1 MVKSMK
7 RFLGIVV
14 LAVTLAGMGADP
26 YVGYVY
32 PAGIQAGT
40 TNRLIV
46 GGQFFGNIKGALA
59 GEGVRVLDVELV
71 PNFPPPVGEQRRW
84 MVKWLDQI
92 ALKGDFTQPRLPVE
106 SEHFSDWRSN
116 RWYFVLGDLDLGKRT
131 LVEHFLY
138 TPRNAL
144 QMSPALSQKLL
155 VTVAADADAKPGAR
169 EFRVFSPQG
178 FSPPRPF
185 VVTAVPH
192 VEEPLYVP
200 PHRPQPAAPVV
211 TNIPCVLDGQI
222 MPGST
227 DRWILPLEKGR
238 TLTLRATAREFQPY
252 IGDAVPGFFNPILRV
267 VNRRGEEIAF
277 SDDYFYHPDPV
288 LTFTAPADDEYTIEI
303 HDNLFRGR
311 EDFTYEIDV
320 REGAWSPSVHEL
332 SLSPLPDWNVPKD
345 SMVRTYTGTVEKPG
359 KVHKHAFTVK
369 EPCELV
375 FDLLARRAGSPLDAR
390 VTVWKGGVEVARVD
404 DVTNTVHFGSVI
416 QAECDPVGHVKIE
429 EPGKYE
435 IRVEDESGRGGL
447 DYFYTLRLHRPAP
460 RCEVWCHKSGLAL
473 RSWWGG
479 QRVRFSVVRRDGF
492 DGSVTLEE
500 NDFFKFNPSVIPAS
514 SNRMDVTAVCKLQ
527 QPCGTTNVVV
537 TASVVVNGVSVT
549 VPVVPANEYNQ
560 AFAWDHLVP
569 ARAFAFKAFPG
580 QPPKQNRRQWQ
591 QRPNQQKNKEMRKMQ
606 RQEQKR

>member
-1 MVKSMK
+1 MK
-7 RFLGIVV
+7 KMLG
-14 LAVTLAGMGADP
+14 LFALAGTLVARGADP
-26 YVGYVY
+26 YVGYIY

-59 GEGVRVLDVELV
+59 GEGVKVLDVELV

-155 VTVAADADAKPGAR
+155 VTVAADADAKPGVR

-185 VVTAVPH
+185 VVTTVPH

-238 TLTLRATAREFQPY
+238 TVTLRVTAREFQPY
-252 IGDAVPGFFNPILRV
+252 IGDAVPGFFNSIVRV
-267 VNRRGEEIAF
+267 VNRRGEEIALA
-277 SDDYFYHPDPV
+277 DVYLCLPDPG
-288 LTFTAPADDEYTIEI
+288 LTFAAPADDEYTLEI

-320 REGAWSPSVHEL
+320 RDGTWAPSVREL
-332 SLSPLPDWNVPKD
+332 SLSPLPKWDVPKD
-345 SMVRTYTGTVEKPG
+345 SLVRTYAGVVEKPG
-359 KVHKHAFTVK
+359 KAHKHAFTVK
-369 EPCELV
+369 EPCELG

-404 DVTNTVHFGSVI
+404 DVTNTVHLGSVI
-416 QAECDPVGHVKIE
+416 QAECDPVGRVKIE

-435 IRVEDESGRGGL
+435 IRVEDEAGRGGP

-460 RCEVWCHKSGLAL
+460 RCEVWCHKSGFAP

-479 QRVRFSVVRRDGF
+479 QRVRFTVMRKDGF

-500 NDFFKFNPSVIPAS
+500 NDFIKFTPNVIPAS
-514 SNRMDVTAVCKLQ
+514 SNRMDVTVVCKLK
-527 QPCGTTNVVV
+527 QPCPPTNVAV
-537 TASVVVNGVSVT
+537 TASAVVGGVNVD
-549 VPVVPANEYNQ
+549 VPVIPANEYNQ
-560 AFAWDHLVP
+560 AFAWDHLIP
-569 ARAFAFKAFPG
+569 AREFAFKAFPG
-580 QPPKQNRRQWQ
+580 QQPKNFRRQRQQQ
-591 QRPNQQKNKEMRKMQ
+591 QRPNQQKGQRPNQQKKQMRKM
-606 RQEQKR
+606 